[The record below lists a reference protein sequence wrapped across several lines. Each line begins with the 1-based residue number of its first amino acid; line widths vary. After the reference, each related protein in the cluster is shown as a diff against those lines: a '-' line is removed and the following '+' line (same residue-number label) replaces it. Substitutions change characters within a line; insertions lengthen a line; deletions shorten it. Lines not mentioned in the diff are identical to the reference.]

1 MYFSTI
7 HLLPLSFSFLEFI
20 LKSFHA
26 DILSKENSIGNNSR
40 HSRKHQITKST
51 LQTIITSDNIQSA
64 NSDVSMI
71 SIHFP
76 NLNALFTRKTY
87 KSMTE

>member
-1 MYFSTI
+1 MIILRRMYFSTI

-40 HSRKHQITKST
+40 RLSQTSNYKVNSTDYHNIRQHSICKF
-51 LQTIITSDNIQSA
+51 QSKYDI
-64 NSDVSMI
+64 NPLSQS
-71 SIHFP
+71 
-76 NLNALFTRKTY
+76 
-87 KSMTE
+87 